1 MNSGKVFVGVLAGF
15 AAGAVLGILFA
26 PDKGSDTRKKIAKKG
41 TDTIDGIK
49 DKLDDLLLSISEKLE
64 YAKEEATEVYETG
77 KNKTEALGKSIKK
90 EMN

>member
-1 MNSGKVFVGVLAGF
+1 MNSGKVFVGALAGF

-41 TDTIDGIK
+41 NDTIDGIK
-49 DKLDDLLLSISEKLE
+49 DKFDDLLLSISDKFEN
-64 YAKEEATEVYETG
+64 AKEEATEIYETG
-77 KNKTEALGKSIKK
+77 KNKTEAFSKNIKK

>member
-49 DKLDDLLLSISEKLE
+49 DKFDDLLLSISEKLE

-77 KNKTEALGKSIKK
+77 KNKTEAFSKSIKK